1 MVPIPP
7 TSLYSASLC
16 LGVQVQMKLAAQKH
30 EEQLAEG
37 QSELHQTRSAL
48 TEAYATA
55 YQRGAAPLRTGSQ
68 DRSASRP
75 EKAPTGGLRDKTR
88 GAYLERYVSSA
99 SPAEQVLAAEKT
111 GAGSWRLS

>member
-1 MVPIPP
+1 
-7 TSLYSASLC
+7 
-16 LGVQVQMKLAAQKH
+16 MKLAAQKH

-37 QSELHQTRSAL
+37 KSELHQTRSAL

-55 YQRGAAPLRTGSQ
+55 YQGAAPLRTGSQ

-88 GAYLERYVSSA
+88 GAYLEKYVSAPSL
-99 SPAEQVLAAEKT
+99 AEQVLAAEKT